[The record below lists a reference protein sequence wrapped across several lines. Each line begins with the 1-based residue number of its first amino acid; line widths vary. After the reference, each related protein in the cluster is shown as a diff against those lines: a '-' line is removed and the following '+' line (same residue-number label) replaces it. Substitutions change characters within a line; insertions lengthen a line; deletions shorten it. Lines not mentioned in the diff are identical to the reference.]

1 MAISVHIPFV
11 PDLESNG
18 TNNALF
24 VDIVEDLLFLY
35 ACSVIRSPF
44 TAVPETDRNAFFT

>member
-11 PDLESNG
+11 PDLES
-18 TNNALF
+18 NALF

-44 TAVPETDRNAFFT
+44 TAVPEADRNAFFT